1 MANAK
6 DTRTMAAMVR
16 EEDLEE
22 LKELQG
28 DLQNRIDKASED
40 GRVFMMQQYV
50 VLYALVTTEVKRIQ
64 ARFHR
69 ETTAANRRAAKEL
82 KVSRKEQ
89 RESA

>member
-6 DTRTMAAMVR
+6 DTRAMVAMVR

-22 LKELQG
+22 LKELQ
-28 DLQNRIDKASED
+28 DELQNRIDKKSED

-50 VLYALVTTEVKRIQ
+50 QLYALVTADVKRIQ

-82 KVSRKEQ
+82 K
-89 RESA
+89 ESKKGERDNA